1 MSQVVT
7 TPSAAGRILRVGIL
21 SAMAK
26 IDPRE
31 AVDNVSGM
39 VLGQIFEAPY
49 ALNSG
54 ETTIQPRL
62 LDPLQ
67 RRGSLQYSAAVRDGI
82 RFSDGTPMTAAIVA
96 RSLSGSKALA
106 NKAAVEARGDQVW
119 FTLSVPNPRF
129 DLCLTQGNCAIV
141 LDRAGEL
148 IGTGPFMFEGR
159 PDARALQNAR
169 SIRLVRNPHHGHANG
184 VDEVQFVVQP
194 AEADGSPRMLL
205 EALRHGEIDVTNA
218 LTMRDLSAHQIPGM
232 TPAQQPGNSTG
243 ILFFNTER
251 PMLINAAV
259 RRAMALALDVN
270 EIAAASFDRNPLAFV
285 APTLLPPMMG
295 RSVGVPVKDREQA
308 RRMLEGNTIR
318 LTRLSL
324 LVPWAPR
331 PYMPKPLPVALLLQK
346 QLGEIG
352 IAVDLRQPK
361 TSEAFFDDLDRG
373 NYDLALAG
381 WIADTPD
388 PADYYEALLWSK
400 MAEGDNHSNH
410 SRWRNAAADQA
421 LMRFRDAP
429 TDENKRQLD
438 SLVRE
443 EAPLVPLIYGQ
454 SLVVHSRKIRNVSVS
469 ATGVLSLSSVTMQA

>member
-1 MSQVVT
+1 MSDAVI
-7 TPSAAGRILRVGIL
+7 TPPAAGRILRVGML
-21 SAMAK
+21 SAIAK

-39 VLGQIFEAPY
+39 VLGQIFESPY
-49 ALNSG
+49 ALDSG
-54 ETTIQPRL
+54 ETTVRPRL
-62 LDPLQ
+62 LEPLQ
-67 RRGSLQYSAAVRDGI
+67 RRGPLQYSAAVRGGI
-82 RFSDGTPMTAAIVA
+82 RFSDGTVMTAGIVA
-96 RSLSGSKALA
+96 RSLSGAKVLA
-106 NKAAVEARGDQVW
+106 NKAVVEAKGDLVW

-141 LDRAGEL
+141 LDRGGEL
-148 IGTGPFMFEGR
+148 AGTGPFMFEGR
-159 PDARALQNAR
+159 PDERSLQSAK

-184 VDEVQFVVQP
+184 VDEVQFVVRP

-205 EALRHGEIDVTNA
+205 EALRQGEIDVTNA
-218 LTMRDLSAHQIPGM
+218 LTMRDLTAHQIAGM
-232 TPAQQPGNSTG
+232 TPALQPGNSTG
-243 ILFFNTER
+243 ILFFNAER
-251 PMLINAAV
+251 PMLVNATV
-259 RRAMALALDVN
+259 RRAIALALDVN
-270 EIAAASFDRNPLAFV
+270 EIAAVSFDRNPLAFV

-295 RSVGVPVKDREQA
+295 RSVGIPVMDRDQA

-318 LTRLSL
+318 LSRLAL

-331 PYMPKPLPVALLLQK
+331 PYMPKPLQVATLIQK

-352 IAVDLRQPK
+352 IAVDLHQPK
-361 TSEAFFDDLDRG
+361 TSEAFFDDLSRG

-388 PADYYEALLWSK
+388 PADFYEALLWSK

-410 SRWRNAAADQA
+410 SRWRDPAADEA
-421 LMRFRDAP
+421 LTHFREAP
-429 TDENKRQLD
+429 TEENKRQID
-438 SLVRE
+438 RLVRE